1 MVTTMLTMMTSG
13 TAPDGGLFASGG
25 SAVSDMSQVHP
36 RDLLDRATLST
47 HSFTRY
53 KTTGDHSHVSYI
65 VRGRP

>member
-1 MVTTMLTMMTSG
+1 MMTSG

-53 KTTGDHSHVSYI
+53 KTTGDFSHVSCAVQVMPEY
-65 VRGRP
+65 